1 MVTEAVIER
10 LVDGVWSKIVVCRV
24 DPVIAVAP
32 RARPTADLYL
42 SRETLLHVLDEHKV
56 PVEDLTLLADAV
68 NRGLVIAERKR
79 ARFATICYQSEVEG
93 KRYIAPIKA
102 TVDGSEMY
110 VMSFHRSRDG
120 QTKSLLKR
128 GEAIRFHQ

>member
-68 NRGLVIAERKR
+68 NRGLVIAERER

-93 KRYIAPIKA
+93 KRYIAP
-102 TVDGSEMY
+102 DQGNCG
-110 VMSFHRSRDG
+110 RQRDVRNVVPPIAG
-120 QTKSLLKR
+120 WPNQITP
-128 GEAIRFHQ
+128 